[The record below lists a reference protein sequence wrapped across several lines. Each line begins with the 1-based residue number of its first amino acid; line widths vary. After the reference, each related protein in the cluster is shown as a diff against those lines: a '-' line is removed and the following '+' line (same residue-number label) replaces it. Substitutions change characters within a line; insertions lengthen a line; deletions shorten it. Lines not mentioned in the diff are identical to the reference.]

1 MFSITVFS
9 GSALP
14 KKMVML
20 MDLVTSDCIKC
31 GHTCEMPEIYIFEET
46 LDKTFFLNVCFCIF
60 QLSLG
65 KSLSQYL
72 GINKVK
78 KAYKNISR

>member
-1 MFSITVFS
+1 MLLENRVSRGLPVLAFEERIDQLKGVFSITVFS

-31 GHTCEMPEIYIFEET
+31 GHKNTPVKCLKY
-46 LDKTFFLNVCFCIF
+46 TFL
-60 QLSLG
+60 
-65 KSLSQYL
+65 
-72 GINKVK
+72 K
-78 KAYKNISR
+78 KLLIKPFS

>member
-1 MFSITVFS
+1 
-9 GSALP
+9 
-14 KKMVML
+14 
-20 MDLVTSDCIKC
+20 
-31 GHTCEMPEIYIFEET
+31 MPEIYIFEET
-46 LDKTFFLNVCFCIF
+46 LDKTFLLNVCFCIF

-78 KAYKNISR
+78 KAYKNIPR